1 MKSSETDFF
10 KSEKMQKKKRQFQ
23 TDLRPPLIVAACTGM
38 VLLLVFTVLSI
49 LLEPDRLL
57 IYGLALCGLYVVT
70 VGAVLLPSLVR
81 YNRVNR
87 ANLTAEQMSTEI
99 ADLFRYMTDLP
110 YAVVDGNGVVK
121 IVSGALQ
128 GILQYRRPI
137 CNVPLSAFCTV
148 PIEEIAAYA
157 QNGGPVH
164 KVTRTEDGVPIEE
177 IVPMETELENRLYQ
191 LQCYILR
198 SRGVDYYFVLFR
210 DITELDALQKKKN
223 AEEPV
228 VAYIV
233 IDSLQELA
241 QYIRVSYRTAVN
253 EIEIKL
259 KEWAASFGGMLR
271 EYEREKY
278 LLVFTHEALQK
289 CIQNKF
295 RILDTIRSIQL
306 GDNSFPVTISIGV
319 GAIDGSFEDK
329 ERAASDA
336 LDIALQKGGDQAVV
350 NDGKAVTPYGGRVN
364 TMYGSTNITSR
375 LNSAHLCTLI
385 REAGNVLIMGHR
397 APDYDSI
404 GSCVGLARLA
414 ICAREGDASRIRIV
428 VNREHVNF
436 RMCYDMLAAIPEYRS
451 MFISGETALDA
462 VRSDTLLIMS
472 DVNNVYNTECPKLL
486 KCVKNV
492 VIVDHHRRQDQLYEF
507 KPLMTY
513 IRPNV
518 SAASE
523 LVSEMLE
530 FSPYRKALLKAEA
543 NLMLAGLMLDTK
555 NFTQSVGMQTFAA
568 VQYLYSRGALA
579 NTVRPL
585 FAETMSNLFTACDID
600 SRTRTYREKI
610 ALTWKS
616 IDHYATEED
625 NIAVAKAA
633 DKLMTIDGIEASFA
647 LLRAEDTVSVS
658 ARSHDKINVQI
669 IMQKLGGG
677 GHYDM
682 AGARLTHTTL
692 EAACQQLKDAIDE
705 YLDHEYDK
713 EKGMKRN

>member
-1 MKSSETDFF
+1 
-10 KSEKMQKKKRQFQ
+10 MQDKKKLTFKV
-23 TDLRPPLIVAACTGM
+23 DLRAPLVVCACVGM
-38 VLLLVFTVLSI
+38 VLLGLFC
-49 LLEPDRLL
+49 LL
-57 IYGLALCGLYVVT
+57 T
-70 VGAVLLPSLVR
+70 QLLPSDELLLYGVAIFGVYLLAVGGILLPYLR
-81 YNRVNR
+81 NYRR
-87 ANLTAEQMSTEI
+87 ISMANTAAERMSTEI
-99 ADLFRYMTDLP
+99 GDLFRHMVDIP
-110 YAVVDGNGVVK
+110 YAVADEEGNVK
-121 IVSGALQ
+121 LVNGAMQ
-128 GILQYRRPI
+128 EILQLRRPI
-137 CNVPLSAFCTV
+137 CNIPLASFCSVPMSEV
-148 PIEEIAAYA
+148 IAYA
-157 QNGGPVH
+157 KNGAPV
-164 KVTRTEDGVPIEE
+164 KRFSTNEDGVPTDESIPMTAE
-177 IVPMETELENRLYQ
+177 IDNRLYE
-191 LQCYILR
+191 LKCYILR
-198 SRGVDYYFVLFR
+198 VSGVDYYFILFR
-210 DITELDALQKKKN
+210 DVAELDAMQKKMH

-241 QYIRVSYRTAVN
+241 QYIRASYRTAVN
-253 EIEIKL
+253 EIENAL
-259 KEWAASFGGMLR
+259 KKWAAGFGGMLR

-278 LLVFTHEALQK
+278 VLIFTHEALEK

-295 RILDTIRSIQL
+295 RILDTVRRIEL
-306 GDNSFPVTISIGV
+306 GDNSFPVTVSIGV

-329 ERAASDA
+329 ERAAADA

-350 NDGKAVTPYGGRVN
+350 NDGKSVTPYGGRVN
-364 TMYGSTNITSR
+364 TMYGSTAVTSR
-375 LNSAHLCTLI
+375 LNSAHLCKLI

-414 ICAREGDASRIRIV
+414 ISARDGDASRIRVV
-428 VNREHVNF
+428 VNRDHVNF
-436 RMCYDMLAAIPEYRS
+436 RICYDLLAHLPEYRS
-451 MFISGETALDA
+451 MFISGDTALDA

-486 KCVKNV
+486 KCVNNV

-518 SAASE
+518 AAASE

-530 FSPYRKALLKAEA
+530 LSPYHKSLLKEEA

-555 NFTQSVGMQTFAA
+555 NFTQSAGTQTFAA

-579 NTVRPL
+579 NSVRQL
-585 FAETMSNLFTACDID
+585 FAETMSDLFTACDID
-600 SRTRTYREKI
+600 SRTRTYRDKV
-610 ALTWKS
+610 ALTWRS
-616 IDHYATEED
+616 VDHGATEED
-625 NIAVAKAA
+625 SIAMAKAA

-647 LLRAEDTVSVS
+647 ILRAEDTVTVS

-692 EAACQQLKDAIDE
+692 ETACQQLKDAIDE
-705 YLDHEYDK
+705 YLDSDYEK
-713 EKGMKRN
+713 EKKKS